1 MTKNNDEQGI
11 IFREVS
17 SQYNLGDSTL
27 RNWIDAGVCGDSN
40 NMPTRKING
49 KLTKIFL
56 KEHIEKLERFLLL
69 RWYLILSKPT
79 ARFDLDELIKLHLN
93 IENGQ
98 LQIGIDCLNEL
109 EEILNN
115 LRDKTQR
122 HNQSLFAKL
131 HGDPEIDPLE
141 DDFDE

>member
-1 MTKNNDEQGI
+1 MTRNNEEQGI
-11 IFREVS
+11 IFREVC
-17 SQYNLGDSTL
+17 SQYDLGESTL

-40 NMPTRKING
+40 NILTRKING
-49 KLTKIFL
+49 KQTKVLFR
-56 KEHIEKLERFLLL
+56 EHIEKLERFLLL
-69 RWYLILSKPT
+69 RWYLILFKPT
-79 ARFDLDELIKLHLN
+79 AKLDFDKLINLHLD

-115 LRDKTQR
+115 IRDKTQR